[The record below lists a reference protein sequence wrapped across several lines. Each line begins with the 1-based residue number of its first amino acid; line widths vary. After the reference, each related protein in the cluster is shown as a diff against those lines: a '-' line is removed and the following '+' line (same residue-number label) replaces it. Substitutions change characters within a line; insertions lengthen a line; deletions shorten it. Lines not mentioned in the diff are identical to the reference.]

1 MVNGTL
7 INYYI
12 HCKRQC
18 YLFGNKLT
26 MEDNEENV
34 LIGRAIHKER
44 AVQKNTEIVIDNIK
58 LDKLTREYLTEVKKS
73 DADIESARWQLLY
86 YLYVLKQKGVVR
98 KGRLEFVEKK
108 KQTKKTMII
117 ELTDDIEKQLLLYT
131 KEIEN
136 LLQQDKI
143 PEPLS
148 DSKCKKCAYYQY
160 CYI

>member
-1 MVNGTL
+1 
-7 INYYI
+7 
-12 HCKRQC
+12 
-18 YLFGNKLT
+18 
-26 MEDNEENV
+26 
-34 LIGRAIHKER
+34 
-44 AVQKNTEIVIDNIK
+44 
-58 LDKLTREYLTEVKKS
+58 
-73 DADIESARWQLLY
+73 
-86 YLYVLKQKGVVR
+86 
-98 KGRLEFVEKK
+98 
-108 KQTKKTMII
+108 MII

>member
-44 AVQKNTEIVIDNIK
+44 ATQKNTEIAIDNIK

-108 KQTKKTMII
+108 KQAKKTLII